1 MANRRLS
8 GVRVAILAA
17 DGFEQ
22 VELTQPRKRLLQHG
36 ASVEVVSLRSGSIR
50 GMNLLVPGKKV
61 KVDRTVFD
69 AEAWEYDAL
78 LIPGGLVNPDLLRQS
93 EQALEL
99 VRAFDRAGKPIA
111 AICHAPWVLISA
123 GLVRG
128 RRLAAWRGIQDD
140 VRNAGGTWE
149 DMAVVKDGN
158 LITSRDP
165 GDLPAFDHAIIAHF
179 GPGTVARERRYA
191 LPYGWLTAAGIAA
204 VAMGL
209 VARWLAREHRG
220 PSWLPEWLE
229 GSKHPGE
236 ASFEAYEEM
245 VRHDIPAPPARAG
258 TIAQR
263 SAPAVPTSA
272 S

>member
-1 MANRRLS
+1 MTNRSLS

-22 VELTQPRKRLLQHG
+22 VELTRPRKQLIQHG
-36 ASVEVVSLRSGSIR
+36 ASVDIVSLRSGSIR

-61 KVDRTVFD
+61 KVDRTVFSAD
-69 AEAWEYDAL
+69 PWEYDAL
-78 LIPGGLVNPDLLRQS
+78 LIPGGFVNPDLLRQS
-93 EQALEL
+93 QRALDF
-99 VRAFDRAGKPIA
+99 VREFDRTGKPIA

-123 GLVRG
+123 DLVRG

-140 VRNAGGTWE
+140 VRNAGGIWE
-149 DMAVVKDGN
+149 DMAMVKDGN

-165 GDLPAFDHAIIAHF
+165 GDLLAFDHAILAHF
-179 GPGTVARERRYA
+179 GPGTVARERRFA
-191 LPYGWLTAAGIAA
+191 LPYGWLTAGGMAA
-204 VAMGL
+204 LALGL
-209 VARWLAREHRG
+209 VARWLAREHHG

-236 ASFEAYEEM
+236 ASIEAYEEM
-245 VRHDIPAPPARAG
+245 VRQDITGPLAHAAA
-258 TIAQR
+258 IAQR